1 MEILTLKE
9 IAIALGTTCEFDIEI
24 NAVCI
29 DTRKITKGCLF
40 ICIKGERF
48 DAHQFA
54 NEALKLGANAV
65 MISEDI
71 EVNGPFVKV
80 DDTAKAMLALS
91 GYYRSKFD
99 IPVVALTGSV
109 GKTTTKEFTHL
120 VVNSKYHAIKTQ
132 GNLNNE
138 IGLPQMLFQIDNS
151 TEAAVIE
158 MGMNHFGEIHRL
170 VTATKPTL
178 AMITNIG
185 VSHIEN
191 IGSREGILK
200 SKLEILDGLKEGSPF
215 IINVDNDMLQT
226 ILDND
231 NIMTKYNVITFGIES
246 DNSNFKAVNIKEEN
260 GSTSFDIIYSV
271 SKIIDET
278 DGPTAVFSVNIQHI
292 TIPTIGIHNVYNA
305 LAAFTVGITLDI
317 EPQTAANALSAYVPA
332 GMRQRN
338 INVGGIT
345 SIEDC
350 YNASPDS
357 MKAALK
363 TLANTTSNKKI
374 AVLGDMLELGD
385 FSKSAHEDVGKM
397 VVENKID
404 YLLAYGNEAKY
415 IVESAKAL
423 GMENAF
429 YFDDKD
435 ELSNKLLQIAS
446 KGDAVIFKASR
457 GMKLEDVIHFVYDRW
472 EK

>member
-9 IAIALGTTCEFDIEI
+9 IAKALGTSTDFDTEV

-71 EVNGPFVKV
+71 EVDGPFVKV
-80 DDTAKAMLALS
+80 DDTAKAMLELS
-91 GYYRSKFD
+91 AYYRNKFD

-120 VVNSKYHAIKTQ
+120 VVNSKYKAIKTQ

-170 VTATKPTL
+170 VSATKPTV

-191 IGSREGILK
+191 LGSREGILK
-200 SKLEILDGLKEGSPF
+200 AKLEILDGLKEGSPF
-215 IINVDNDMLQT
+215 IINVDNDMLKT
-226 ILDND
+226 VLDNE
-231 NIMTKYNVITFGIES
+231 NITDKYNVITFGIES
-246 DNSNFKAVNIKEEN
+246 DNANFKAVNIKEEN
-260 GSTSFDIIYSV
+260 GSTSFDIKYST

-278 DGPTAVFSVNIQHI
+278 DGPTAVFGVNTQHI
-292 TIPTIGIHNVYNA
+292 IIPTIGIHNVYNA

-317 EPQTAANALSAYVPA
+317 EPEKAAKALSTYVPA
-332 GMRQRN
+332 GMRQRSVE
-338 INVGGIT
+338 VGGIT

-357 MKAALK
+357 MSAALK
-363 TLANTTSNKKI
+363 TLANTKANKKI

-385 FSKSAHEDVGKM
+385 FSKQAHEDVGKM
-397 VVENKID
+397 VADNKID
-404 YLLAYGNEAKY
+404 YLLAYGNDAKY

-429 YFDDKD
+429 YFDDKN
-435 ELSNKLLQIAS
+435 ELSNKLLDIAS

-457 GMKLEDVIHFVYDRW
+457 GMKLEDVINTVYDRW
-472 EK
+472 GK

>member
-1 MEILTLKE
+1 METLTLKE
-9 IAIALGTTCEFDIEI
+9 IANALGTQTKFDAQV

-29 DTRKITKGCLF
+29 DTRKITNGCLF

-54 NEALKLGANAV
+54 NEALNLGAAAV

-71 EVNGPFVKV
+71 EVAGPYVKV
-80 DDTAKAMLALS
+80 DDTAKALLSLS

-120 VVNSKYHAIKTQ
+120 VVNSQFNAIKTQ

-138 IGLPQMLFQIDNS
+138 IGLPQMLFQIDSS

-170 VTATKPTL
+170 VTATKPTI

-191 IGSREGILK
+191 LGSRQGILK
-200 SKLEILDGLKEGSPF
+200 SKLEILDGLKAGSPF
-215 IINVDNDMLQT
+215 IINCDNDMLKT

-231 NIMTKYNVITFGIES
+231 EIMQKYNVITFGIES
-246 DNSNFKAVNIKEEN
+246 DAQFKAVDIKEEN
-260 GSTSFDIIYSV
+260 GSTSFDVKYST

-278 DGPTAVFSVNIQHI
+278 DGPTAQFSLWSQHI
-292 TIPTIGIHNVYNA
+292 SIPTIGIHNVYNA
-305 LAAFTVGITLDI
+305 LAAFTVGITLGIDSKK
-317 EPQTAANALSAYVPA
+317 AAGALANYVPA
-332 GMRQRN
+332 GMRQKSV
-338 INVGGIT
+338 NVGGII

-357 MKAALK
+357 MNASIK
-363 TLANTTSNKKI
+363 TLANVNANKRI

-385 FSKSAHEDVGKM
+385 FSKKAHSDVGKM
-397 VVENKID
+397 VADNNID
-404 YLLAYGNEAKY
+404 YLLAYGNDAKY
-415 IVESAKAL
+415 IVDGAKQNGMKNAL
-423 GMENAF
+423 
-429 YFDDKD
+429 YFDNKD
-435 ELSNKLLQIAS
+435 ELSNKLFELAH

-457 GMKLEDVIHFVYDRW
+457 GMKLEDVINNVYNRW

>member
-1 MEILTLKE
+1 METLTLKE
-9 IAIALGTTCEFDIEI
+9 IANALGTQTKFDTQV

-54 NEALKLGANAV
+54 NEALNLGAAAV

-71 EVNGPFVKV
+71 EVAGPYVKV
-80 DDTAKAMLALS
+80 DDTAKALLSLS

-120 VVNSKYHAIKTQ
+120 VVNSQFNAIKTQ

-138 IGLPQMLFQIDNS
+138 IGLPQMLFQIDSS

-170 VTATKPTL
+170 VTATKPTI

-191 IGSREGILK
+191 LGSRQGILK
-200 SKLEILDGLKEGSPF
+200 SKLEILDGLKAGSPF
-215 IINVDNDMLQT
+215 IINCDNDMLKT

-231 NIMTKYNVITFGIES
+231 EIMQKYNVITFGIES
-246 DNSNFKAVNIKEEN
+246 VAQFKAVDIKEEN
-260 GSTSFDIIYSV
+260 GSTSFDVRYTV

-278 DGPTAVFSVNIQHI
+278 DGPTVQFSLYSQHI
-292 TIPTIGIHNVYNA
+292 SIPTIGIHNVYNA
-305 LAAFTVGITLDI
+305 LAAFTVGITLGIDSKK
-317 EPQTAANALSAYVPA
+317 AAGALANYVPA
-332 GMRQRN
+332 GMRQKSV
-338 INVGGIT
+338 NVGGIT

-357 MKAALK
+357 MNAAIK
-363 TLANTTSNKKI
+363 TLANVNANKRI

-385 FSKSAHEDVGKM
+385 FSKNAHEDVGKM
-397 VVENKID
+397 VADNNID
-404 YLLAYGNEAKY
+404 YLLAYGNDARY
-415 IVESAKAL
+415 IVDGAKQS

-429 YFDDKD
+429 YFDNKD
-435 ELSNKLLQIAS
+435 ELSNKLFELAH

-457 GMKLEDVIHFVYDRW
+457 GMKLEDVINNVYDRW